1 MNPNPSP
8 AGPPTG
14 PLALAAE
21 LAGRVDLLL
30 ADDDATR
37 THRYPGPSSDRQPVH
52 TAYVP
57 ADRFAADTPRQWGAQ
72 ALRALDE
79 HGPIPGFDES
89 EHRKVRAKLASEPVE
104 DLRIDFEDG
113 YGIRPDEVEDAAVVS
128 AATAL
133 AEMLG
138 TGAAPPFLGLRIK
151 SLEPAV
157 RRRGLG
163 TLVLFLQTLL
173 EQASLPA
180 GFRVTL
186 PKVSSVRQVE
196 AMVECCAA
204 LESRFGLADGQVRF
218 EIQIETPQAVLGP
231 DGTALVAPMITAAA
245 GRCAGLHY
253 GTYDYSASLG
263 IAAAFQSMSH
273 PAADHAKAV
282 LQVAAAE
289 TGIAVSDGSTNV
301 LPVGDTGAVRAAWQL
316 HADLVRR
323 SLERGFY
330 QGWDLHPAQLASRY
344 AATFRFFT
352 DGLAAAQA
360 RLAAYQARL
369 QTGIADEPATAR
381 ALADYLARGV
391 ACGAVAEQPSIAEP
405 TIAGPTPAG

>member
-1 MNPNPSP
+1 MPT
-8 AGPPTG
+8 TG
-14 PLALAAE
+14 PHDPELAAD
-21 LAGRVDLLL
+21 LAGRLEALL
-30 ADDDATR
+30 ADDDAAR
-37 THRYPGPSSDRQPVH
+37 ARRYPGPSSDRQPVH

-57 ADRFAADTPRQWGAQ
+57 ADRFSAGTPGQWGQA

-79 HGPIPGFDES
+79 HGPLPGFDES
-89 EHRKVRAKLASEPVE
+89 EHRAVRAKLEREPVE

-113 YGIRPDEVEDAAVVS
+113 YGLRPDEVEDAAVV
-128 AATAL
+128 AAASAL
-133 AEMLG
+133 AELVSA
-138 TGAAPPFLGLRIK
+138 GAAPPFVGLRMK

-157 RRRGLG
+157 RHRGVR
-163 TLVLFLQTLL
+163 TLALFLQTLL
-173 EQASLPA
+173 EQAPLPA

-186 PKVSSVRQVE
+186 PKVSSVRQVQ
-196 AMVECCAA
+196 AMVECCTV
-204 LESRFGLADGQVRF
+204 LESRLGLAGGQLRF
-218 EIQIETPQAVLGP
+218 EIQIETPQAILGP
-231 DGTALVAPMITAAA
+231 DGAALVAPMITAAA

-263 IAAAFQSMSH
+263 IAAAFQSMAH

-301 LPVGDTGAVRAAWQL
+301 LPVGDTAAVRHAWQL
-316 HADLVRR
+316 HAGLVRR

-352 DGLAAAQA
+352 DGLAEARA
-360 RLAAYQARL
+360 RLAAYQARV
-369 QTGIADEPATAR
+369 QTGIADEPATVR
-381 ALADYLARGV
+381 ALTDYLARGV
-391 ACGAVAEQPSIAEP
+391 ACGAIAAEP
-405 TIAGPTPAG
+405 AIGTERTSAPDG

>member
-1 MNPNPSP
+1 MPTH
-8 AGPPTG
+8 GPHDPE
-14 PLALAAE
+14 LAAE
-21 LAGRVDLLL
+21 LSGRIEALL
-30 ADDDATR
+30 ADDDAER
-37 THRYPGPSSDRQPVH
+37 SRRYPGPSSGRQPVH

-57 ADRFAADTPRQWGAQ
+57 ADRFSAGTPRQWGQA

-79 HGPIPGFDES
+79 HGPLPGFDES
-89 EHRKVRAKLASEPVE
+89 EHRAVRAKLEREPVE

-113 YGIRPDEVEDAAVVS
+113 YGLRPDEDEDAAAVS

-133 AEMLG
+133 AELAG
-138 TGAAPPFLGLRIK
+138 AGAAPPFVGLRMK

-157 RRRGLG
+157 RRRGLS
-163 TLVLFLQTLL
+163 TLTLFLRTLL
-173 EQASLPA
+173 ERAPLPA

-186 PKVSSVRQVE
+186 PKVSSVRQVQ
-196 AMVECCAA
+196 AMVECCTM
-204 LESRFGLADGQVRF
+204 LEHRLGLAGGQLRF
-218 EIQIETPQAVLGP
+218 EIQVETPQAILGP
-231 DGTALVAPMITAAA
+231 DGAALVAPMITAAA

-263 IAAAFQSMSH
+263 IAAAFQSMAH

-289 TGIAVSDGSTNV
+289 SGVAVSDGSTNV
-301 LPVGDTGAVRAAWQL
+301 LPVGDTAAVRSAWQL
-316 HADLVRR
+316 HAGLVRR

-330 QGWDLHPAQLASRY
+330 QGWDLHPAQLPSRY

-352 DGLAAAQA
+352 DGIAEAQA

-369 QTGIADEPATAR
+369 QTGVADEPATVR
-381 ALADYLARGV
+381 ALTDYLARGV
-391 ACGAVAEQPSIAEP
+391 ACGAIAPEP
-405 TIAGPTPAG
+405 AAGTEPASAPDG

>member
-1 MNPNPSP
+1 MPT
-8 AGPPTG
+8 TG
-14 PLALAAE
+14 PHHPELAAD
-21 LAGRVDLLL
+21 LAGRLEALL
-30 ADDDATR
+30 AEDDAER
-37 THRYPGPSSDRQPVH
+37 VRRYPGPSSDRQPVH

-57 ADRFAADTPRQWGAQ
+57 ADRFSAGTPAEWGRA

-79 HGPIPGFDES
+79 HGPLPGFDES
-89 EHRKVRAKLASEPVE
+89 EHRAVRAKLEREPVE

-113 YGIRPDEVEDAAVVS
+113 YGVRPDEVEDAAVVT

-133 AEMLG
+133 AELVSA
-138 TGAAPPFLGLRIK
+138 GAAPPFVGLRMK

-157 RRRGLG
+157 RQRGVR
-163 TLVLFLQTLL
+163 TLALFLQTLL
-173 EQASLPA
+173 EQAPLPA

-186 PKVSSVRQVE
+186 PKVSSVRQVQ
-196 AMVECCAA
+196 AMVECCTV
-204 LESRFGLADGQVRF
+204 LESRLGLAGGQLRF
-218 EIQIETPQAVLGP
+218 EIQIETPQAILGP
-231 DGTALVAPMITAAA
+231 DGTGLVAPMITAAA

-263 IAAAFQSMSH
+263 IAAAFQSMAH

-289 TGIAVSDGSTNV
+289 TGIAVSDGSTNI
-301 LPVGDTGAVRAAWQL
+301 LPVGDTAAVRHAWQL
-316 HADLVRR
+316 HAGLVRR

-352 DGLAAAQA
+352 DGLAEARA

-369 QTGIADEPATAR
+369 QTGIADEPATVR
-381 ALADYLARGV
+381 ALTDYLARGV
-391 ACGAVAEQPSIAEP
+391 ACGAIAAEP
-405 TIAGPTPAG
+405 ATGTERTSAPDG

>member
-1 MNPNPSP
+1 
-8 AGPPTG
+8 
-14 PLALAAE
+14 
-21 LAGRVDLLL
+21 
-30 ADDDATR
+30 
-37 THRYPGPSSDRQPVH
+37 VH

-57 ADRFAADTPRQWGAQ
+57 ADRFSAGTAQQWGAA

-79 HGPIPGFDES
+79 HGPLPGFDES
-89 EHRKVRAKLASEPVE
+89 EHRRVRAKLAREPVE

-113 YGIRPDEVEDAAVVS
+113 YGVRPDEIEDAAAVS

-133 AEMLG
+133 ADLVSAA
-138 TGAAPPFLGLRIK
+138 AAPPFTGLRMK

-157 RRRGLG
+157 RRRGLS
-163 TLVLFLQTLL
+163 TVALFLQTFL
-173 EQASLPA
+173 EQAPLPA
-180 GFRVTL
+180 GFRITL
-186 PKVSSVRQVE
+186 PKVSSVRQVQ
-196 AMVECCAA
+196 AMVECCTV
-204 LESRFGLADGQVRF
+204 LESRFGLAGGQLRF
-218 EIQIETPQAVLGP
+218 EIQIETPQAILGP
-231 DGTALVAPMITAAA
+231 DGTGLVAPMITAAA

-263 IAAAFQSMSH
+263 IAAAYQSMAH

-301 LPVGDTGAVRAAWQL
+301 LPVGDTAAVRRAWQV

-352 DGLAAAQA
+352 DGLGEARA

-369 QTGIADEPATAR
+369 QTGIADEPATVR
-381 ALADYLARGV
+381 ALTDYLARGV
-391 ACGAVAEQPSIAEP
+391 ACGAITEEP
-405 TIAGPTPAG
+405 MIRTKPTSVIDG

>member
-1 MNPNPSP
+1 MTPSP
-8 AGPPTG
+8 E
-14 PLALAAE
+14 LAAQ
-21 LAGRVDLLL
+21 LAGRVDALL
-30 ADDDATR
+30 AEDDAER
-37 THRYPGPSSDRQPVH
+37 ARRYPGPSSDRQPVH

-57 ADRFAADTPRQWGAQ
+57 ADRFSAGTPQQWGQA

-79 HGPIPGFDES
+79 HGPVPGFDEA
-89 EHRKVRAKLASEPVE
+89 EHVKVRAKLAREPVE

-113 YGIRPDEVEDAAVVS
+113 YGVRPDEVEDAAAVT

-133 AEMLG
+133 ADLVGEG
-138 TGAAPPFLGLRIK
+138 TAAAPPFVGLRMK

-157 RRRGLG
+157 RRRGLS
-163 TLVLFLQTLL
+163 TLALFLQTLL
-173 EQASLPA
+173 ERVALPA
-180 GFRVTL
+180 GFRITL
-186 PKVSSVRQVE
+186 PKVSSVRQVQ

-204 LESRFGLADGQVRF
+204 LESRLGLADGQLRF
-218 EIQIETPQAVLGP
+218 EIQIETPQAILGP
-231 DGTALVAPMITAAA
+231 DGTGLVAPMITAAA

-263 IAAAFQSMSH
+263 IAAAFQSMAH

-289 TGIAVSDGSTNV
+289 TGIPVSDGSTNV
-301 LPVGDTGAVRAAWQL
+301 LPVGDTAAVRRAWEL
-316 HADLVRR
+316 HASLVRR

-352 DGLAAAQA
+352 DGLAEAQD
-360 RLAAYQARL
+360 RLAAYRARL

-381 ALADYLARGV
+381 ALADYLVRGV
-391 ACGAVAEQPSIAEP
+391 ACGAIDGEQ
-405 TIAGPTPAG
+405 AGGAYLDSAPGSASGG

>member
-1 MNPNPSP
+1 MHPR
-8 AGPPTG
+8 GPHD
-14 PLALAAE
+14 AE
-21 LAGRVDLLL
+21 LATKLAGRAEALL
-30 ADDDATR
+30 ADDDAAR
-37 THRYPGPSSDRQPVH
+37 ARRYPGPSPDRQPVH

-57 ADRFAADTPRQWGAQ
+57 ADRFSAGTPQQWGQA

-79 HGPIPGFDES
+79 HGPLPGFDEP
-89 EHRKVRAKLASEPVE
+89 EHRKVRVKLVREPVE

-113 YGIRPDEVEDAAVVS
+113 YGIRPDEVEDAAAVS

-133 AEMLG
+133 AELLSA
-138 TGAAPPFLGLRIK
+138 GAAPPFTGLRMK

-157 RRRGLG
+157 RRRGLS
-163 TLVLFLQTLL
+163 TLTLFLQTLL
-173 EQASLPA
+173 ERAPLPA
-180 GFRVTL
+180 GFRITL
-186 PKVSSVRQVE
+186 PKVSSVRQVQ
-196 AMVECCAA
+196 AMVECCAV
-204 LESRFGLADGQVRF
+204 LESRFGLAGGQLRF
-218 EIQIETPQAVLGP
+218 EIQIETPQAILGP
-231 DGTALVAPMITAAA
+231 DGTGLVAPMITAAA

-263 IAAAFQSMSH
+263 IAAAFQSMAH

-301 LPVGDTGAVRAAWQL
+301 LPVGDTAAVRHAWQL
-316 HADLVRR
+316 HAGLVRR

-330 QGWDLHPAQLASRY
+330 QGWDLHPAQLPSRY

-352 DGLAAAQA
+352 DGLAEARA

-381 ALADYLARGV
+381 ALTDYLARGV
-391 ACGAVAEQPSIAEP
+391 ACGAIAEEPLTGRKP
-405 TIAGPTPAG
+405 TSAADG

>member
-1 MNPNPSP
+1 MPPEIP
-8 AGPPTG
+8 AE
-14 PLALAAE
+14 LAAE
-21 LAGRVDLLL
+21 LSDRVAALL
-30 ADDDATR
+30 AADDAER
-37 THRYPGPSSDRQPVH
+37 ARRYPGPSSGRQPVH

-57 ADRFAADTPRQWGAQ
+57 ADRFSADTPRQWGEV
-72 ALRALDE
+72 ALSALDE
-79 HGPIPGFDES
+79 HGPLPGFDEA
-89 EHRKVRAKLASEPVE
+89 EHRTVRAKLAREPVE

-113 YGIRPDEVEDAAVVS
+113 YGIRPDEVEDAAAVS

-133 AEMLG
+133 AELIS
-138 TGAAPPFLGLRIK
+138 TGAGNGPVPPFTGLRMK

-163 TLVLFLQTLL
+163 TLTLFLQTLL
-173 EQASLPA
+173 EQAALPE

-186 PKVSSVRQVE
+186 PKVTSVRQVQ
-196 AMVECCAA
+196 AMVECCSV
-204 LESRFGLADGQVRF
+204 LESQFGLAGGQLRF
-218 EIQIETPQAVLGP
+218 EIQIETPQAILGP

-263 IAAAFQSMSH
+263 IAAAFQSMAH
-273 PAADHAKAV
+273 PSADHAKAV

-289 TGIAVSDGSTNV
+289 TGIPVSDGSTNV
-301 LPVGDTGAVRAAWQL
+301 LPVGDTAAVRAAWQL
-316 HADLVRR
+316 HAGLVRR

-352 DGLAAAQA
+352 DGLDAARA
-360 RLAAYQARL
+360 RLAAYAARQ
-369 QTGIADEPATAR
+369 QTGIADEPATVR
-381 ALADYLARGV
+381 ALTDYLARGV
-391 ACGAVAEQPSIAEP
+391 ACGAITEEAAGVRMP
-405 TIAGPTPAG
+405 TSAIGG